1 MLDQVLS
8 VYVTGLGYTLIGSV
22 IIGLSFA
29 IYRWYK
35 CVQQYIETGNI
46 DSSDDSWVLMENNWF
61 HGSRSQYDF
70 GTNPWVAAADIVT
83 VTVMAGI
90 LSLAWPVT
98 IITTT
103 VITYARIARVR
114 FARKKEFMDRLQ
126 GEHVEVV

>member
-8 VYVTGLGYTLIGSV
+8 VYVTGLGYALIGSV
-22 IIGLSFA
+22 VVALAFA

-46 DSSDDSWVLMENNWF
+46 DEPDDSWFLGSNNWF
-61 HGSRSQYDF
+61 HGDRHQYDY
-70 GTNPWVAAADIVT
+70 GTNPWVNAADIVT
-83 VTVMAGI
+83 VSVMCGI

-98 IITTT
+98 VIATS

-126 GEHVEVV
+126 GEHVEAT